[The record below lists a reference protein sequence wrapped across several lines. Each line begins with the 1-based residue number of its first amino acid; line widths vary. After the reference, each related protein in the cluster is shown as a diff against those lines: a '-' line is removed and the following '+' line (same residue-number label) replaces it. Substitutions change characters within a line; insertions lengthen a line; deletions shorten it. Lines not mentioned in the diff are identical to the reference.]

1 MRKCVSGVL
10 ACDPGWKRWM
20 KDWEKTNLGSGALK
34 PSPAAVSCFNQWR
47 VNRTLPF
54 LLISHTNTHTAR
66 LLAPQG
72 HTRCLRGN
80 THSCNGPKMV
90 TWPYRISTGKP
101 QLLDTTHASGVP
113 GGGVGHGAVG
123 SSSCSGWRNSAFI
136 FRLALWPSGYESL
149 LAEPLC
155 QNHTGYVTRTLLD
168 SYHLAGV
175 WSLNEGRVAA
185 KMTQHFLFH
194 QSLHAETD
202 KGRK

>member
-1 MRKCVSGVL
+1 ML
-10 ACDPGWKRWM
+10 LNP
-20 KDWEKTNLGSGALK
+20 L
-34 PSPAAVSCFNQWR
+34 AAVSCCNQSR
-47 VNRTLPF
+47 VTLTF

-80 THSCNGPKMV
+80 TYSCNGPKMV

-123 SSSCSGWRNSAFI
+123 SSSCSGWRNLAFI
-136 FRLALWPSGYESL
+136 FRLALWPSGYKSL

-155 QNHTGYVTRTLLD
+155 RRPKSHGLCYAYSFRLVPPRLCLK
-168 SYHLAGV
+168 S
-175 WSLNEGRVAA
+175 
-185 KMTQHFLFH
+185 K
-194 QSLHAETD
+194 
-202 KGRK
+202 